1 LLNLLSIAIALVSL
15 PGPLVKFLKSE
26 IPLSFIIVPTPAN
39 GSLDINL
46 GREIAGIKREV
57 IVPLAILTNASLLFL
72 EDVRNDLY
80 EADTVSVKL
89 DACSEEVFRKINRP
103 HPKLKLNE
111 ILDGILCFSKNFK
124 GKLITETM
132 IVKGVNDS
140 SSEMEKV
147 AEFISKLKPH
157 KAYIAVPTRP
167 PAEKWVKQ
175 PSEQK
180 LLKIYKIFEK
190 HIPEKAELLIGY
202 EGESFRIDREKP
214 VESIL
219 AITSVHPMRIDYAEK
234 LLEKA
239 GLNPEET
246 LSKLISEGKI
256 TILEYG
262 NYRFIMRKIH
272 PIR

>member
-1 LLNLLSIAIALVSL
+1 MKSIGEENIDYVT
-15 PGPLVKFLKSE
+15 F
-26 IPLSFIIVPTPAN
+26 VPDGEPT
-39 GSLDINL
+39 LDINL
-46 GREIAGIKREV
+46 GREIVGIKRE
-57 IVPLAILTNASLLFL
+57 ISVPIAVLTNASLLFL
-72 EDVRNDLY
+72 EDVRNVLY

-89 DACSEEVFRKINRP
+89 DAYTEEVFKKINRP

-111 ILDGILCFSKNFK
+111 VLDGILCFSKNFK

-140 SSEMEKV
+140 LSEMEKV
-147 AEFISKLKPH
+147 AEFISKLRPH
-157 KAYIAVPTRP
+157 RAYIAVPTRP

-180 LLKIYKIFEK
+180 LLEIYRVFEK
-190 HIPEKAELLIGY
+190 HVPEKTEFLIGY
-202 EGESFRIDREKP
+202 EGESFRIDKEKP
-214 VESIL
+214 IESIL

-246 LSKLISEGKI
+246 LTKLVSEGKI